1 MKIAQQ
7 YPKNIRHVLTKI
19 REQDLIFNYETD
31 VSTLLDTLFEMVNNQ
46 QRIIEQMLKQQYQ
59 AIEVPINP
67 AGVYAVP
74 FDFEQWFTCSS
85 EIIEDM
91 KQGEIVIVRK
101 STHQLY
107 EEDCP
112 LNWMTTKIYQHE
124 HDDKEIYVA
133 TTDSPTSTN
142 WFEKYDGTIGNKIKI
157 INNFIKQ
164 GE

>member
-19 REQDLIFNYETD
+19 KEQDLIFNYETD

-85 EIIEDM
+85 EIITDM
-91 KQGEIVIVRK
+91 KEGEIVIVRK
-101 STHQLY
+101 SSQEHY
-107 EEDCP
+107 EEDFA
-112 LNWMTTKIYQHE
+112 LKWMTVNHMQYE

-133 TTDSPTSTN
+133 TTDSPTCTN
-142 WFEKYDGTIGNKIKI
+142 WFQKYDGTIGNKIKI